1 MTLCPKLNVLDWG
14 ILGVC
19 DALVT
24 HCYRREN
31 PIVTREATI
40 WGLEIRGNYVL
51 GGPTPTRQGLHTN
64 TVPQSLTINVT
75 L

>member
-1 MTLCPKLNVLDWG
+1 MGMGLEQYQIST
-14 ILGVC
+14 C

-31 PIVTREATI
+31 FIVTREATI

-51 GGPTPTRQGLHTN
+51 GGPTQSRQGLHTN
-64 TVPQSLTINVT
+64 TFECVDAQRNRKINY
-75 L
+75 